1 MPPSTETSTA
11 ALAAAERASRQPAP
25 RQPVIAGPR
34 RPRAAQGAHAA
45 SAELQLIQ
53 AWSLHCPSDFMPVLA
68 DRASAIAARPGARR
82 AAAAYLAR
90 RLRHG
95 CRD

>member
-1 MPPSTETSTA
+1 MPPPTEPFAAASTA
-11 ALAAAERASRQPAP
+11 TERAMRTPSP
-25 RQPVIAGPR
+25 RPPVIAGPR
-34 RPRAAQGAHAA
+34 RPRASEGAHAA

-53 AWSLHCPSDFMPVLA
+53 AWSLNCPPDFMPVLA

>member
-1 MPPSTETSTA
+1 MPSIETFAPASPA
-11 ALAAAERASRQPAP
+11 PERSP
-25 RQPVIAGPR
+25 RQPVIAAPR
-34 RPRAAQGAHAA
+34 RPRGADPHGA

-90 RLRHG
+90 RLRHAG
-95 CRD
+95 PG